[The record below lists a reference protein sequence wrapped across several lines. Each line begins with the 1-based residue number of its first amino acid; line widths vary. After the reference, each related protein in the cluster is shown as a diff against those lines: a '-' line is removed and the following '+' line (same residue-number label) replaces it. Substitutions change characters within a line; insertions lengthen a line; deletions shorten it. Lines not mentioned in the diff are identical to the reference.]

1 MIYRMAADGL
11 VLFHGLFIIFVL
23 LGGLLLLKWRGVV
36 WLHVPAATWGVLVE
50 VFHLTCPLTYWE
62 NLLRLRAG
70 LQGYEGGYVEH
81 YLLPVIYPA
90 GLTAGIQLVLGSVV
104 LLINGAVY
112 WRLYRRWGK
121 STRVIP
127 SRP

>member
-23 LGGLLLLKWRGVV
+23 LGGLLLLKWRGLV
-36 WLHVPAATWGVLVE
+36 WLHLPAATWGVLVE
-50 VFHLTCPLTYWE
+50 VLHLTCPLTYWE
-62 NLLRLRAG
+62 NLLRLKAG

-112 WRLYRRWGK
+112 WRLCRRWGK

>member
-23 LGGLLLLKWRGVV
+23 LGGLLLLKWRGLV
-36 WLHVPAATWGVLVE
+36 WLHVPAAIWGVLVE

-62 NLLRLRAG
+62 NLLRLKAG

-112 WRLYRRWGK
+112 WRLCRRWGK

>member
-1 MIYRMAADGL
+1 MFYSMAANGL

-23 LGGLLLLKWRGVV
+23 LGGLLLLKWRRLI
-36 WLHVPAATWGVLVE
+36 WLHLPAAAWGVAVE

-62 NLLRLRAG
+62 NLMRLQAG
-70 LQGYEGGYVEH
+70 QQGYAGGYVEH

-104 LLINGAVY
+104 LLINGTVY
-112 WRLYRRWGK
+112 WRLCRRWRGEAL
-121 STRVIP
+121 RPIP
-127 SRP
+127 

>member
-1 MIYRMAADGL
+1 M
-11 VLFHGLFIIFVL
+11 FVL
-23 LGGLLLLKWRGVV
+23 LGGLLLLKWRGLV

-50 VFHLTCPLTYWE
+50 MLHLTCPLTYWE

-70 LQGYEGGYVEH
+70 LQGYEGGYIEH

-112 WRLYRRWGK
+112 WRLYRRWAGK
-121 STRVIP
+121 STRAIP